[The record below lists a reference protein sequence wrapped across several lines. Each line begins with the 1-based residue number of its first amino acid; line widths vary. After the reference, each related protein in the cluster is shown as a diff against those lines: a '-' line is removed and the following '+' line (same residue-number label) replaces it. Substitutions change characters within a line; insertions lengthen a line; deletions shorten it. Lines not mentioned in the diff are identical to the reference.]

1 MPNYQ
6 YNGLNPKH
14 AKRFNTAMTNLSK
27 IIVKKILEK
36 YNGFQ
41 GITTLVDVGGGYG
54 VTLNMIISK
63 YPSIKGINYDL
74 PHVVQQSPSFH
85 GNYYVGGDTFSS
97 VPKADT
103 IMMKA
108 DMHGYIALEEK
119 GKVIVI
125 SYMMFEEEKG
135 NAAKFISQMD
145 LHIATGFG
153 GKRFEPMAMDLTFQ
167 AFNSSALF
175 SMWLCHGTL

>member
-1 MPNYQ
+1 YGLTLVGKAFVNDENNGSLVASTAKKFLIDVWFHFKDLVLEGGNLVEKLHGMPNYQ

-85 GNYYVGGDTFSS
+85 
-97 VPKADT
+97 
-103 IMMKA
+103 
-108 DMHGYIALEEK
+108 
-119 GKVIVI
+119 
-125 SYMMFEEEKG
+125 
-135 NAAKFISQMD
+135 
-145 LHIATGFG
+145 
-153 GKRFEPMAMDLTFQ
+153 
-167 AFNSSALF
+167 
-175 SMWLCHGTL
+175 